1 MSMHLTV
8 IGRVDTIAPPLLIP
22 LMGGAVRAGFPSPA
36 DDYVEI
42 DLDLVAH
49 LIQHP
54 SATYFVRAKGS
65 SMLDDGIF
73 DNDLLIVDRSLTP
86 RPGHIVIMCV
96 DGDLTCK
103 RLSTIGDRPYLTT
116 LNPNFKPIPLH
127 GHDCQA
133 WGVVTHNIH
142 PLAPGFSV

>member
-1 MSMHLTV
+1 
-8 IGRVDTIAPPLLIP
+8 
-22 LMGGAVRAGFPSPA
+22 MGGTVRAGFPSPA
-36 DDYVEI
+36 DDYVEAE
-42 DLDLVAH
+42 LDLVAH

-65 SMLDDGIF
+65 SMVEDGIF
-73 DNDLLIVDRSLTP
+73 DNDLLIVDRSITP

-103 RLSTIGDRPYLTT
+103 RLSIIGDRPYLTT
-116 LNPNFKPIPLH
+116 LDPSFKPIPLT

-142 PLAPGFSV
+142 TLAPGFST

>member
-8 IGRVDTIAPPLLIP
+8 IGRADSIALPLHLP

-36 DDYVEI
+36 DDYVEAE
-42 DLDLVAH
+42 LDLVSH

-54 SATYFVRAKGS
+54 SATYFVRAKGT
-65 SMLDDGIF
+65 SMIDDGIF

-86 RPGHIVIMCV
+86 RSGQVVIMCV

-116 LNPNFKPIPLH
+116 LDPNFKPIPLT

-133 WGVVTHNIH
+133 WGVVTHSVH
-142 PLAPGFSV
+142 PMSGFSI

>member
-1 MSMHLTV
+1 MSMHLS
-8 IGRVDTIAPPLLIP
+8 ILGRADTIAPSLPLP
-22 LMGGAVRAGFPSPA
+22 LMGGNVRAGFPSPA
-36 DDYVEI
+36 DDYVEAE
-42 DLDLVAH
+42 LDLVAH

-65 SMLDDGIF
+65 SMVEEGIF
-73 DNDLLIVDRSLTP
+73 DGDLLIVDRSITP

-103 RLSTIGDRPYLTT
+103 RLSVIGDRLYLTT
-116 LNPNFKPIPLH
+116 LNPSFKPIPLT

-142 PLAPGFSV
+142 SLAPGFST